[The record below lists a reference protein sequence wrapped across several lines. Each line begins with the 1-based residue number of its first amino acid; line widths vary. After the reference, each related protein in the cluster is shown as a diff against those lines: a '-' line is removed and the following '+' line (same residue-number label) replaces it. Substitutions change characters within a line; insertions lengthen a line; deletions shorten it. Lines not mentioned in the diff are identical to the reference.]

1 MQNQKIYFKTIFKRK
16 ANGDINLWKERFFL
30 NSMTKKKK
38 MKKREEKKEGREI
51 NKTKQ
56 VPNFQVSFPFLVLS
70 SK

>member
-16 ANGDINLWKERFFL
+16 ANEDINLWKERFFL
-30 NSMTKKKK
+30 NSMTKKK

-56 VPNFQVSFPFLVLS
+56 VPNFQVSFSFLVLS

>member
-30 NSMTKKKK
+30 KSMTKKK
-38 MKKREEKKEGREI
+38 MKKREEKKEGRDI

-56 VPNFQVSFPFLVLS
+56 VPNFQVSFSFLVLS

>member
-30 NSMTKKKK
+30 NSMTKKK

-56 VPNFQVSFPFLVLS
+56 VPNFQVSVSFLVLS

>member
-1 MQNQKIYFKTIFKRK
+1 MEGKVFFK
-16 ANGDINLWKERFFL
+16 L
-30 NSMTKKKK
+30 NDKKK

-56 VPNFQVSFPFLVLS
+56 VPNFQVSFSFLVLS

>member
-1 MQNQKIYFKTIFKRK
+1 MEGKVFFK
-16 ANGDINLWKERFFL
+16 L
-30 NSMTKKKK
+30 NDKKKK

>member
-1 MQNQKIYFKTIFKRK
+1 MEGKV
-16 ANGDINLWKERFFL
+16 FF
-30 NSMTKKKK
+30 NSMTKKK

-56 VPNFQVSFPFLVLS
+56 VPNFQVSFSFLVLS